1 MATLK
6 ANKAPEGYLF
16 AVVNS
21 LDTVVQLGIKVS
33 STQNNNLNI
42 SLVYNDPSTKTPV
55 ESLVSFVLPYEP
67 KHWLNFAIQVMNDRV
82 SLYHNCIK
90 VQETNVTKEPKEL
103 VFESASTFYLA
114 QAGNSGSTKQKF
126 EVSRNI
132 AARVS
137 LNFV

>member
-6 ANKAPEGYLF
+6 ANKPLEGYLF

-21 LDTVVQLGIKVS
+21 LDTVVQFGIKVS

-42 SLVYNDPSTKTPV
+42 SVVYNDPSTKTPA

-67 KHWLNFAIQVMNDRV
+67 KHWINFAIQVMNDRV

-90 VQETNVTKEPKEL
+90 VQDTNVTKEPKEL

-114 QAGNSGSTKQKF
+114 QAGNSGSTKHKF
-126 EVSRNI
+126 EVSGNPDD
-132 AARVS
+132 
-137 LNFV
+137 

>member
-6 ANKAPEGYLF
+6 ANKPPEGYLF

-33 STQNNNLNI
+33 STNNNLNI
-42 SLVYNDPSTKTPV
+42 SVVYNDPSTKTPE
-55 ESLVSFVLPYEP
+55 ESLVSFILPYEP
-67 KHWLNFAIQVMNDRV
+67 KHWINFAIQVMNDRV

-90 VQETNVTKEPKEL
+90 VQETNVSKEPKEL
-103 VFESASTFYLA
+103 TFESSSTFYLA

-126 EVSRNI
+126 EVST
-132 AARVS
+132 
-137 LNFV
+137 